1 MCRVRVGKM
10 RTNERASEMFYNI
23 DEAIAAVKA
32 APTLEDAKTIAKEYC
47 DKRCACK
54 LYGGASKQCTYCPLE
69 EEQIERFYENHKV
82 VVEQAKKFPRRRNK
96 HTDGRS
102 HNATTVQ
109 ALYALL
115 RRKYNSKHI
124 SMRGLAKKYF
134 LEIAHKC
141 GVPEKITSVQA
152 AIIYAEKTTL
162 RYKRKTIA
170 QYMCD
175 EFNERW

>member
-1 MCRVRVGKM
+1 MIYEKG
-10 RTNERASEMFYNI
+10 
-23 DEAIAAVKA
+23 EAIAAVKA
-32 APTLEDAKTIAKEYC
+32 AHTLEEAKTIAKEYC
-47 DKRCACK
+47 EKRCACK
-54 LYGGASKQCTYCPLE
+54 FRGGGSKECNDCPLD
-69 EEQIERFYENHKV
+69 EEQIEKFYEHHKV

-115 RRKYNSKHI
+115 RRKYNSKNI